1 MTGHPLHLEHNAVSA
16 AIPDDQPPHFYA
28 KCIIKPYVI
37 ASRNQQT
44 LTNFRHHRYRRHV
57 KKASLWF
64 DQAFLLIALRAF
76 FPCTLRQR
84 EIIIVLRFCDGNRI
98 SIVGPTYFMKGNVM
112 YAIIFMIVVV
122 LISFGVG
129 AFVGREAEKLKLFG
143 ANDAEE
149 QEAGH

>member
-1 MTGHPLHLEHNAVSA
+1 
-16 AIPDDQPPHFYA
+16 
-28 KCIIKPYVI
+28 
-37 ASRNQQT
+37 
-44 LTNFRHHRYRRHV
+44 
-57 KKASLWF
+57 
-64 DQAFLLIALRAF
+64 
-76 FPCTLRQR
+76 
-84 EIIIVLRFCDGNRI
+84 
-98 SIVGPTYFMKGNVM
+98 M